1 MSWGQNGS
9 RHEEHLIRMV
19 HQTLLAVRLL
29 DLRARAVARHAE
41 DLVVVLRLAALQV
54 QLRLLQLRLQRADLR
69 LRRRALRAR
78 LVNSGLEVLHR
89 AVVVLQHEIDA
100 RACSKGFVRCG
111 HEPERVVGVLEGFLV
126 P

>member
-1 MSWGQNGS
+1 MTTERQT
-9 RHEEHLIRMV
+9 HLIRMV

-78 LVNSGLEVLHR
+78 LVDGRLEVLHR

-100 RACSKGFVRCG
+100 RACSEGLVRCW